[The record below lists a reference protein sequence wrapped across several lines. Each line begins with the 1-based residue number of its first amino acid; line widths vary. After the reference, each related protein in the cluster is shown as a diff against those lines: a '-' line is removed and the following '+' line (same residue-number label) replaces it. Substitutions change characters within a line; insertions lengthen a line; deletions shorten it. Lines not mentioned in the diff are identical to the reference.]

1 MSFLRHFTFF
11 RKVCVMTNNWFD
23 TVVVGEFKTNCYILH
38 DGDEFAVIDP
48 GADAARIFR
57 AIRKHHPA
65 NLKLKVL
72 LTHGHY
78 DHIRAI
84 PDIVN
89 SLDSVEI
96 HVSQNDV
103 LYLTEPRL
111 NGSKESPP
119 LINLED
125 FRPYFH
131 TFTGDG
137 EEISVGSIVLRVI
150 AVAGHTPGGV
160 FFISDANRT
169 VFSGDSLFK
178 GAIGTSN
185 PRVLMASLRYATK
198 NIPGDYKVYPGHGDP
213 TTIADEKAHGT
224 F

>member
-1 MSFLRHFTFF
+1 
-11 RKVCVMTNNWFD
+11 MTDNWFD
-23 TVVVGEFKTNCYILH
+23 TVVVGEFKTNCYVLH

-57 AIRKHHPA
+57 IIRKHHPA

-78 DHIRAI
+78 DHIGAI
-84 PDIVN
+84 PDIVK

-96 HVSQNDV
+96 YVSQNDIP
-103 LYLTEPRL
+103 LLTQPRL
-111 NGSKESPP
+111 NGSKENPP
-119 LINLED
+119 LVTLED
-125 FRPYFH
+125 FKSCFH
-131 TFTGDG
+131 ALTGDG
-137 EEISVGSIVLRVI
+137 EEIAVGSIVLRVI

-160 FFISDANRT
+160 FFVSDANRT

-178 GAIGTSN
+178 GAIGTSD
-185 PRVLMASLRYATK
+185 PRVLMSSLRYATK
-198 NIPGDYKVYPGHGDP
+198 NIPGDYKVYPGHGNS